1 MQRNARHAG
10 WSTMLLVLVSACL
23 LTGAGSTCLSAAEGD
38 GDAEFRYRTL
48 IREGA
53 EFLKQENTDE
63 SLARALARFN
73 SALTLKSESAE
84 ARYWIALVYSQMEN
98 YGQAA
103 QQAEHAVLLDKRM
116 VEAWL
121 LWGQCLLREGK
132 YEEAIEKLQTA
143 FRLAPRNS
151 LAAFNLGLAHYYMHP
166 RTQKSLR
173 DAHDFFRRAL
183 ELNPRYHP
191 ARLMHGICQLEIG
204 MHTLA
209 IVTLLKVTEDDPE
222 NIDAHFHLGIAY
234 RKENRFD
241 EAERS
246 FRRALQL
253 DPLHAESHL
262 QLGHLYLQD
271 MPSRQ
276 RALQHLKLFVHAAPD
291 THTWKE
297 RVVSYLANLEESH
310 PGQ

>member
-1 MQRNARHAG
+1 MPCNACCAG
-10 WSTMLLVLVSACL
+10 WRCILAVWMSIGILI
-23 LTGAGSTCLSAAEGD
+23 GAGAPGLLAAEGEAD
-38 GDAEFRYRTL
+38 IEFRYRTL

-73 SALTLKSESAE
+73 SALTLKSDSAE

-132 YEEAIEKLQTA
+132 YEEAVEKLQTA

-183 ELNPRYHP
+183 ELNPRYNP
-191 ARLMHGICQLEIG
+191 ARLMLGICQLEIG

-209 IVTLLKVTEDDPE
+209 IVTLLHVTEEEPD
-222 NIDAHFHLGIAY
+222 NLDAHFHLGVAY

-241 EAERS
+241 EAEQA
-246 FRRALQL
+246 FRRVLQL
-253 DPLHAESHL
+253 DSLHVESHL
-262 QLGHLYLQD
+262 QLGHLYLED
-271 MPSRQ
+271 KPNRQ
-276 RALQHLKLFVHAAPD
+276 RAIQHLRLFVHAAPD
-291 THTWKE
+291 SHAWKE
-297 RVVSYLANLEESH
+297 RVVTYLANHDGTPESR
-310 PGQ
+310 